1 MPVKTNIQTL
11 NGAKIIIET
20 LKKNSVDTILGYPGG
35 VVLDLYDE
43 LYKQSDIKH
52 ILVRHEQ
59 FAVHAAEG
67 YARKTGKCGVVLVT
81 AGPGATNTVT
91 GIANAYLDGYP
102 LVVLTGQVLGND
114 AFQHTNIC
122 EITKTCSKA
131 VFQIDKASEIEN
143 ILNKAFE
150 IATEGKKGPV
160 VVSLV
165 NSIFKDETEYFSDK
179 AHTIDNK
186 INNFT
191 LQDITRI
198 QKRILNAQK
207 PIAIVGGG
215 VHHSNAYD
223 EIEKFVK
230 LYNLPV
236 VSSMAG
242 TGAYNTAESNY
253 YGMIGI
259 YGDDCANELVKQS
272 DLIISFG
279 CRFNDRITSKFEHL
293 ELLSKLVMID
303 INSDLISTLNPSDFL
318 IGDIKGVIAQL
329 NYSFKGNSANKYIE
343 WDAFANTCK
352 QNSKSNYK
360 ISNVTHGFEVI
371 QKLDDYTK
379 NMDVTFT
386 SDVGQHQ
393 LLAVKNLTLN
403 KNRRLFLSCG
413 AGTMGFGLPAAIGAA
428 IASLKSTV
436 VCITGDG
443 SFQMSLSELALC
455 KDLGLNIKVVILN
468 NGYLGMVRQLQ
479 EQNCAGRYSQ
489 TKIFNPDFV
498 QLAQS
503 YGLKGLKVHSLNE
516 IDSALEQAFSDN
528 DTFILDFCIES
539 MEIV

>member
-1 MPVKTNIQTL
+1 MPVETNIQTL
-11 NGAKIIIET
+11 NGAKIIIEN
-20 LKKNSVDTILGYPGG
+20 LKKNSVDTIFGYPGG
-35 VVLDLYDE
+35 IVLDLYDE
-43 LYKQSDIKH
+43 IYKQSDIRH

-131 VFQIDKASEIEN
+131 TFQINNVSEIEN
-143 ILNKAFE
+143 ILDSAFK
-150 IATEGKKGPV
+150 IAKEGKQGPV

-165 NSIFKDETEYFSDK
+165 NKIFQETAEYFAK
-179 AHTIDNK
+179 N
-186 INNFT
+186 INSEEYKTDDFSYE
-191 LQDITRI
+191 DITRI
-198 QKRILNAQK
+198 QNRIYNAHK
-207 PIAIVGGG
+207 PVIVAGGG
-215 VHHSNAYD
+215 VHHSKAYD
-223 EIEKFVK
+223 ELKKFVD
-230 LYNLPV
+230 LYNIPV
-236 VSSMAG
+236 VSSMLG
-242 TGAYNTAESNY
+242 TGSYDTSEEKY
-253 YGMIGI
+253 FGMIGI

-279 CRFNDRITSKFEHL
+279 SRFNDRITAKFEKTDIF
-293 ELLSKLVMID
+293 SKLIMFD
-303 INSDLISTLNPSDFL
+303 INSELISESNPSDSVN
-318 IGDIKGVIAQL
+318 GDINNIIQQL
-329 NYSFKGNSANKYIE
+329 NVTFNRNRMNDISEWYTTACKYRNNYKHNK
-343 WDAFANTCK
+343 
-352 QNSKSNYK
+352 K
-360 ISNVTHGFEVI
+360 ISNVMHGFEVI
-371 QKLDDYTK
+371 QKIDEYTK
-379 NMDVTFT
+379 GMDITFT

-403 KNRRLFLSCG
+403 KNRRLFLSGG
-413 AGTMGFGLPAAIGAA
+413 AGTMGFGFPAAIGTA
-428 IASLKSTV
+428 ISAPKSNI

-479 EQNCAGRYSQ
+479 EKNCAGRYSQ
-489 TKIFNPDFV
+489 TKISNPDFV

-503 YGLKGLKVHSLNE
+503 YGLKGLKIQSVSG
-516 IDSALEQAFSDN
+516 IDNALKLAFSGN